1 MEKYDRKGDA
11 IAIYMSDKEQ
21 MANRYVMHCYGVTM
35 VVYTICIV
43 LNLLGVFIVDKR
55 IMITGYIPSVIVFA
69 ALFIATKFV
78 SLSNPKLKYFI
89 LLGTIFLSTIA
100 GATATYHTVL
110 LPILPFLYATIYSS
124 KRVMTVVYVLS
135 VVSTVIIVYGG
146 YYYGLCD
153 ANMTL
158 LTTESI
164 DNYVVDGQ
172 FTLTT
177 VNENPALTLFLFFVL
192 PRCIIYIAF
201 MSVCNSIFKIVNGS
215 LEKARLTE
223 ELEKAKNE
231 AESANRAKSQFLAR
245 MSHEIRTPINAIM
258 GMNEMILRESGEKN
272 VKDYAADVKDSSVLL
287 LGIINDILDS
297 SKLEAGMMEL
307 EPVEYEVGS
316 AINDLY
322 NMINLKAK
330 EKGLD
335 LIFDIDKD
343 MPSGLYGDD
352 KRIKQILINLLTNA
366 VKYTEK
372 GSVTLKISCKT
383 EGENALLHFSVSDT
397 GIGIRAEDIVAMQE
411 EFRRVDSERNRNV
424 EGTGLGM
431 SIVQRLL
438 ALMDSE
444 LKISSEYEKGSE
456 FSFDIVQKII
466 NRKPAGDFRN
476 KNFRTSGEK
485 VYRADYTAPDA
496 KILAVDD
503 SEMNLKVFKALLKDT
518 KINIVTAGGGR
529 ECIETLRKENGFDII
544 FLDHM
549 MPDIDGV
556 ETLKII
562 KRDGLCKGV
571 PVIMLTANAIEGN
584 REIYINEGFDDFL
597 SKPIVPKNLDKMV
610 KKYLSDNLIRA
621 VETEETVI
629 ETPDEEEDAMTI
641 LREKLPEIDFD
652 KGLGSC
658 CGDEDFYLEIFT
670 DFVNIEIDEELSG
683 YLNENN
689 LKDYCVRV
697 HGFKNNA
704 YTIGAKALGDLAYE
718 LEKLSRAGSADEIP
732 QLQEQLFKDFYR
744 ICEIFNET
752 V

>member
-1 MEKYDRKGDA
+1 MKNRIKRDDEISVY
-11 IAIYMSDKEQ
+11 INDKEQ
-21 MANRYVMHCYGVTM
+21 TANRYVMHCYAITM
-35 VVYTICIV
+35 LVYTIA
-43 LNLLGVFIVDKR
+43 FILDMLDIFVVEKR
-55 IMITGYIPSVIVFA
+55 LVIMGYIPSLIIY
-69 ALFIATKFV
+69 IAIYAVTRFV

-89 LLGTIFLSTIA
+89 LLGTIIFSTIA
-100 GATATYHTVL
+100 GVSITYHVVL
-110 LPILPFLYATIYSS
+110 VPLLPFLYATLYSS
-124 KRVMTVVYVLS
+124 KRVMSYVYVLS
-135 VVSTVIIVYGG
+135 VISTAIIVYGG
-146 YYYGLCD
+146 YYFGLCD

-158 LTTESI
+158 LTTGSI
-164 DNYVVDGQ
+164 ENYVVDGQ
-172 FTLTT
+172 FTKTT
-177 VNENPALTLFLFFVL
+177 VNENPTLTLFLYFVL
-192 PRCIIYIAF
+192 PRCFIYIAF
-201 MSVCNSIFKIVNGS
+201 MSVCNSIFKIVSGS
-215 LEKARLTE
+215 LEKAKLTE

-231 AESANRAKSQFLAR
+231 AENANRAKSEFLAK

-272 VKDYAADVKDSSVLL
+272 VKDYAADVKDSSVIL

-307 EPVEYEVGS
+307 VPVEYEVGS
-316 AINDLY
+316 AMNDLY

-335 LIFDIDKD
+335 LIFDIDED
-343 MPSGLYGDD
+343 MPSGLFGDD

-397 GIGIRAEDIVAMQE
+397 GIGIRAEDIVAMQQ

-456 FSFDIVQKII
+456 FSFDIVQKIT

-518 KINIVTAGGGR
+518 KINIVTADGGR
-529 ECIETLRKENGFDII
+529 KCIETLRKENGFDII

-556 ETLKII
+556 ETLKVI

-584 REIYINEGFDDFL
+584 REMYISEGFDDFL

-610 KKYLSDNLIRA
+610 KKYLSANLIRA
-621 VETEETVI
+621 VETEEPDI
-629 ETPDEEEDAMTI
+629 ETPDEDEDTMTI

-658 CGDEDFYLEIFT
+658 CSDEEFYLEIFT

-732 QLQEQLFKDFYR
+732 KLQEQLFKDFYR